1 MGKRIPFE
9 KPDVLNY
16 ARIAYVAIQVII
28 LGTYY
33 YISMK
38 VRVGGNVLGTGID
51 GTRADQG

>member
-9 KPDVLNY
+9 RPDVLNY

-38 VRVGGNVLGTGID
+38 VREGGKE
-51 GTRADQG
+51 RARGWD